1 MTSGSPSKKAGVTEQ
16 LVAYLD
22 GELDESETASIEK
35 QLRNDPKL
43 RQMAEGLDHAWNML
57 DALETV
63 SVDEEFSQRT
73 LETIVAT
80 GMSGEQQAS
89 VSIRQ
94 LLSGFLSGRALAWFG
109 LGAIGALCGFSLV
122 LLRGP
127 SEETTGVYR
136 ELELLE
142 RYPQYSILPHTD
154 ALQQLQ
160 LPSEETATGE
170 QSP

>member
-22 GELDESETASIEK
+22 GELDESETASIEQ
-35 QLRNDPKL
+35 QLRNDSKL

-80 GMSGEQQAS
+80 GMSGEQQADFS
-89 VSIRQ
+89 VRR
-94 LLSGFLSGRALAWFG
+94 LLSAFLSSQALVWFG
-109 LGAIGALCGFSLV
+109 LGAIGALCGLTLV

-127 SEETTGVYR
+127 SEQATEFYR
-136 ELELLE
+136 TLELLE

-160 LPSEETATGE
+160 LPSAATATAE
-170 QSP
+170 ESP